1 MESVTL
7 YKFEAGWGLPSFSP
21 ECVALEAYLRLSG
34 IRFAEESV
42 TSANSSPTGRLPALD
57 IDGLAVGSWEDG
69 EGSGDGEAASV
80 SRVLDG
86 LRKAGVDLDK
96 GLSVEDAC
104 DLEAYLSL
112 AENALAVATQWALW
126 CDDQSYA
133 EGTRVFYSG
142 IYPFPLSHIFPW
154 RQRREAL
161 AKMKALGVTSEE
173 QVTELLHRAYK
184 SLERKLRHKK
194 YFFGRPTTLD
204 AVAYAHL
211 LLHRSSPVGALLY
224 KDVLGK
230 YPALSKYVDGISEAH
245 FGPGAG
251 LRDPA
256 DVEGVKIKRRKRKSK
271 GRQEKE
277 EFKGAGVWIT
287 TTVTVTALTLLG
299 SVLSLS

>member
-1 MESVTL
+1 MRPRELEAMESVTL

-34 IRFAEESV
+34 IRFAEERV

-69 EGSGDGEAASV
+69 EGSNDGEAASV

-133 EGTRVFYSG
+133 EGTRVSLGTPPPNFRVRDRASDVAG
-142 IYPFPLSHIFPW
+142 ADHSLDAHCPQLEPETTRSSTLGSTPSPL
-154 RQRREAL
+154 A
-161 AKMKALGVTSEE
+161 TSSPGG
-173 QVTELLHRAYK
+173 RG
-184 SLERKLRHKK
+184 
-194 YFFGRPTTLD
+194 GRPW
-204 AVAYAHL
+204 
-211 LLHRSSPVGALLY
+211 
-224 KDVLGK
+224 
-230 YPALSKYVDGISEAH
+230 
-245 FGPGAG
+245 
-251 LRDPA
+251 LR
-256 DVEGVKIKRRKRKSK
+256 
-271 GRQEKE
+271 
-277 EFKGAGVWIT
+277 
-287 TTVTVTALTLLG
+287 
-299 SVLSLS
+299 

>member
-1 MESVTL
+1 
-7 YKFEAGWGLPSFSP
+7 
-21 ECVALEAYLRLSG
+21 
-34 IRFAEESV
+34 
-42 TSANSSPTGRLPALD
+42 
-57 IDGLAVGSWEDG
+57 
-69 EGSGDGEAASV
+69 
-80 SRVLDG
+80 
-86 LRKAGVDLDK
+86 
-96 GLSVEDAC
+96 
-104 DLEAYLSL
+104 
-112 AENALAVATQWALW
+112 
-126 CDDQSYA
+126 
-133 EGTRVFYSG
+133 
-142 IYPFPLSHIFPW
+142 
-154 RQRREAL
+154 
-161 AKMKALGVTSEE
+161 MKALGVTSEE
-173 QVTELLHRAYK
+173 QVRDFFPPRRRRVTETADDALPHTPFPSTQVTDLLDRAYK

-287 TTVTVTALTLLG
+287 TTVTITALTLLG